1 MPAAAAAAL
10 LGLGFAFA
18 AAAAAAA
25 VRGGGASRDRGAL
38 LPRRSSPRHC
48 GARAAGEGAGAAE
61 APALPA
67 PARPAP
73 LTAVPAAGALCPH
86 FTGGET
92 EDQRAQ
98 RLAQGYVARLWQ
110 GPGEDPAIRPIA
122 GAQRGGGQLLGSVG
136 VTGKVGDTP

>member
-10 LGLGFAFA
+10 LGRGFAF

-25 VRGGGASRDRGAL
+25 VRGGGASRDHGAL
-38 LPRRSSPRHC
+38 LPRRRSPRHC
-48 GARAAGEGAGAAE
+48 GARAADEGAGAAE

-67 PARPAP
+67 PARPSP
-73 LTAVPAAGALCPH
+73 LTAVLAAGALCPH

-98 RLAQGYVARLWQ
+98 RLAQGYVASLWQ

-122 GAQRGGGQLLGSVG
+122 GAQRGAGQLLGPVG